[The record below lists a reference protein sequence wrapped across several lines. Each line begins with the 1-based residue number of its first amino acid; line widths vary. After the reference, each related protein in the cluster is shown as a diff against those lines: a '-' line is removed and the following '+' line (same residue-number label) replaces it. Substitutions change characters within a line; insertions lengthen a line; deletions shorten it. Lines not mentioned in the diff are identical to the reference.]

1 MSIFIRNI
9 VSYNVVRDSRHTNI
23 VYSTTTTKQKNVCLE
38 ALNLKKKY
46 LRCLAYSLG
55 YLICFPWE

>member
-38 ALNLKKKY
+38 ALNWKKIPEMF
-46 LRCLAYSLG
+46 S
-55 YLICFPWE
+55 